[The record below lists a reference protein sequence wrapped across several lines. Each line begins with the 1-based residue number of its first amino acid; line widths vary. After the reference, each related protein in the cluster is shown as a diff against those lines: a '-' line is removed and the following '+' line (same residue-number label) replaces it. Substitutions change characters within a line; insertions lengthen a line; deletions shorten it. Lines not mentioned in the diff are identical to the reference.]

1 MSAPRLLVV
10 EDNPDIAEG
19 LEANLESEGFAVEL
33 ARDGRLA
40 LAAVQQ
46 ARPDLIVLDLGLPRM
61 DGREVLERLR
71 ADGVWC
77 PVLILS
83 ARGSE
88 MDKLDGFRLGA
99 DDYVTKP
106 FGMRE
111 LVARISALLRRTTP
125 APAAAPAAAS
135 SAASGGSSPSD
146 AELLA
151 RFGLTDRQSEV
162 ARLLSEGLSN
172 DELAQRLGISPHT
185 ARNHT
190 EHVMRKLG
198 ANSRARVGAVLRA
211 AVH

>member
-1 MSAPRLLVV
+1 MAAPRLLVV

-19 LEANLESEGFAVEL
+19 LEANLTSEGFVVEV
-33 ARDGRLA
+33 ARDGRVA
-40 LAAVQQ
+40 LAAVQEE
-46 ARPDLIVLDLGLPRM
+46 RPDLVILDLGLPRM
-61 DGREVLERLR
+61 DGCEVLERLR

-88 MDKLDGFRLGA
+88 MDKLHGFRLGA

-111 LVARISALLRRTTP
+111 LVARLNALLRRAAP
-125 APAAAPAAAS
+125 VAAPVAPATEPPAEA
-135 SAASGGSSPSD
+135 D
-146 AELLA
+146 VDELLA
-151 RFGLTDRQSEV
+151 RFGLTGRQVEV
-162 ARLLSEGLSN
+162 ARLLGEGVSN
-172 DELAQRLGISPHT
+172 EELAQRLGISPHT

-198 ANSRARVGAVLRA
+198 VGSRARVGALLRGA
-211 AVH
+211 GG

>member
-71 ADGVWC
+71 ADDVWC

-88 MDKLDGFRLGA
+88 MDKLEGFRLGA

-111 LVARISALLRRTTP
+111 LVARISALLRRAT
-125 APAAAPAAAS
+125 PAAAAS
-135 SAASGGSSPSD
+135 AD
-146 AELLA
+146 APVVGDGTPPDDGELLE
-151 RFGLTDRQSEV
+151 RFGLTGRQAEV
-162 ARLLSEGLSN
+162 ARLLSDGMSN
-172 DELAQRLGISPHT
+172 DEIAQHLGISPHT

-198 ANSRARVGAVLRA
+198 AGSRARVGALLRA
-211 AVH
+211 AAR

>member
-1 MSAPRLLVV
+1 MAEPRLLVV

-19 LEANLESEGFAVEL
+19 LEANLASEGFAVEV
-33 ARDGRLA
+33 ARDGRVA
-40 LAAVQQ
+40 LAAVQAQ
-46 ARPDLIVLDLGLPRM
+46 PPDLVILDLGLPRM
-61 DGREVLERLR
+61 DGCEVLERLR

-88 MDKLDGFRLGA
+88 MDKLHGFRLGA

-111 LVARISALLRRTTP
+111 LVARIAALLRRATP
-125 APAAAPAAAS
+125 ATAVVPPAEPQEERDDAA
-135 SAASGGSSPSD
+135 
-146 AELLA
+146 LLA
-151 RFGLTDRQSEV
+151 RFGLTERQVEV
-162 ARLLSEGLSN
+162 ARLLGEGVSN
-172 DELAQRLGISPHT
+172 EELAQRLGISPHT

-198 ANSRARVGAVLRA
+198 VGSRARVGALLRGA
-211 AVH
+211 GG

>member
-19 LEANLESEGFAVEL
+19 LEANLESEGFTVEV
-33 ARDGRLA
+33 ARDGRVA

-61 DGREVLERLR
+61 DGCELLERLR
-71 ADGVWC
+71 ADGHWC

-83 ARGSE
+83 ARDSE
-88 MDKLDGFRLGA
+88 TDKLHGFRLGA

-111 LVARISALLRRTTP
+111 LVARIGALLRR
-125 APAAAPAAAS
+125 AAPAAAEPATAVPS
-135 SAASGGSSPSD
+135 PGGAAEGDG
-146 AELLA
+146 AAALLE
-151 RFGLTDRQSEV
+151 RFGLTGRQAEV
-162 ARLLSEGLSN
+162 AQLLAEGMSN
-172 DELAQRLGISPHT
+172 DELAERLGISPHT

-198 ANSRARVGAVLRA
+198 VGTRARVGAVLRA
-211 AVH
+211 ADR

>member
-1 MSAPRLLVV
+1 MAVPRLLVV

-19 LEANLESEGFAVEL
+19 LEANLASEGFAVEV
-33 ARDGRLA
+33 ARDGRVA
-40 LAAVQQ
+40 LAAVQ
-46 ARPDLIVLDLGLPRM
+46 AEPPDLVILDLGLPRM
-61 DGREVLERLR
+61 DGCEVLERLR

-88 MDKLDGFRLGA
+88 MDKLHGFRLGA

-111 LVARISALLRRTTP
+111 LVARITALLRR
-125 APAAAPAAAS
+125 AAPAAAVVPP
-135 SAASGGSSPSD
+135 AAEPQTEADVD
-146 AELLA
+146 ALLA
-151 RFGLTDRQSEV
+151 RFGLTGRQVEV
-162 ARLLSEGLSN
+162 ARLLGEGVSN
-172 DELAQRLGISPHT
+172 EELAQRLGISPHT

-198 ANSRARVGAVLRA
+198 VGSRARVGALLRGA
-211 AVH
+211 GG